1 MRKTTI
7 TVAAFMAVA
16 AASYA
21 AVTPPNAGYEF
32 TIAKGKKEASYLEYS
47 GFCFETQ
54 GYPDAINH
62 PEFPSNVLKAN
73 EKYKQTTK
81 FAFSVI

>member
-32 TIAKGKKEASYLEYS
+32 TIAKGKNEASQTFS
-47 GFCFETQ
+47 
-54 GYPDAINH
+54 
-62 PEFPSNVLKAN
+62 LK
-73 EKYKQTTK
+73 EGMRCTD
-81 FAFSVI
+81 FG

>member
-32 TIAKGKKEASYLEYS
+32 TIAKGKKEASQTFSLKEGTYS
-47 GFCFETQ
+47 IPIKESKGSTKVDDN
-54 GYPDAINH
+54 DALAGNI
-62 PEFPSNVLKAN
+62 L
-73 EKYKQTTK
+73 T
-81 FAFSVI
+81 